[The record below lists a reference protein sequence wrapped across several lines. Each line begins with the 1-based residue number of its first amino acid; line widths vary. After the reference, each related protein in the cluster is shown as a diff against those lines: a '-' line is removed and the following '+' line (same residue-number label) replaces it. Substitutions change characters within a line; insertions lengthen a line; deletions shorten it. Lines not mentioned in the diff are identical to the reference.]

1 MRRFWIMLLA
11 VALALVIALP
21 AGAGKPDKPDKPEK
35 PTPEPPTTYA
45 VTITMTNG
53 SGIET
58 TCDGSTIEMERTDA
72 RGGRVK
78 HFEAFG
84 AKLDIHAG
92 DLALGDESIG
102 GCHGAVVFPEY
113 FRITLDG
120 SQVAMLWIFDVGET
134 ELEETHPVK
143 GTTTEI
149 VRTDLRMGGP
159 YDGDDFATWGY
170 FENDEGVFTTAGVG
184 MFSFV
189 QYVAGRDPMFTDLK
203 NGLQDFA
210 LEITLDPND

>member
-1 MRRFWIMLLA
+1 MRRRSFLILLA
-11 VALALVIALP
+11 VATVMVMALP
-21 AGAGKPDKPDKPEK
+21 ATAKKPPTTP

-72 RGGRVK
+72 RGGQVK

-170 FENDEGVFTTAGVG
+170 FENDDGVFTTAGVG
-184 MFSFV
+184 TFSFV
-189 QYVAGRDPMFTDLK
+189 QYVAGRDPMFTDLR
-203 NGLQDFA
+203 NGSQDFA
-210 LEITLDPND
+210 LEITLDPNN